1 MSILL
6 HLLILLQLV
15 VLHLS
20 DSFCLT
26 QPSLYLSNLLLALRA
41 MMQMDLPH
49 INVLTKIDKV
59 ADYETLPFNLDFYTE
74 VQDLSHLLPCLEQ
87 ESPVLRSDKF
97 RALNEA
103 VANLVE
109 SFAMV
114 GFEVLAVEDKK
125 SMMHLLRVIDR
136 AGGYVFGGAEGANDT
151 VWQVAMRN
159 ESSLLQAEDIQERWI
174 DHKAEYDRL
183 EAEEEERQAK
193 IRDEQAA
200 AMTPADSGLDEDFDD
215 MVLPPTDNGIKVT
228 RKKT

>member
-1 MSILL
+1 
-6 HLLILLQLV
+6 
-15 VLHLS
+15 
-20 DSFCLT
+20 
-26 QPSLYLSNLLLALRA
+26 
-41 MMQMDLPH
+41 MQMDLPH

-59 ADYETLPFNLDFYTE
+59 ADYDTLPFNLDFYTE
-74 VQDLSHLLPCLEQ
+74 VQDLSHLLPSLEQ

-97 RALNEA
+97 KALNEA
-103 VANLVE
+103 VANLIE

-125 SMMHLLRVIDR
+125 SMMRLLRVIDR

-174 DHKAEYDRL
+174 SHKDEYDKL
-183 EAEEEERQAK
+183 EAEEEERQAR
-193 IRDEQAA
+193 IRDQQAE
-200 AMTPADSGLDEDFDD
+200 AMAPVDNDLDTDFGD
-215 MVLPPTDNGIKVT
+215 MPMPPVDNGIKVT

>member
-1 MSILL
+1 V
-6 HLLILLQLV
+6 LIYFQLV

-20 DSFCLT
+20 DSYCLT

-49 INVLTKIDKV
+49 INILTKIDKV
-59 ADYETLPFNLDFYTE
+59 ADYEALPFNLDFYTE
-74 VQDLSHLLPCLEQ
+74 VQDLSHLLPSLEQ

-103 VANLVE
+103 VARLVE

-159 ESSLLQAEDIQERWI
+159 ESSMLQAEDIQERWV
-174 DHKAEYDRL
+174 DHRDEYDKL
-183 EAEEEERQAK
+183 QAEEEEKLAK
-193 IRDEQAA
+193 ARDEQAD
-200 AMTPADSGLDEDFDD
+200 AMAPADGLDDDFDGIA
-215 MVLPPTDNGIKVT
+215 MPPTDSGVKVT